1 MFTLHL
7 HRSSAMGS
15 AAERP
20 GGRRVQAWRDQ
31 DDAAC
36 AFGYAGDGWW
46 AMEWPGWAIFRFG
59 PAVGDGVE
67 VIHRSDVAPERIEDT
82 YRRSVL
88 PLQLQALGCEAIHAS
103 AVATDA
109 GILAFCG
116 ERRAGKSTFAFA
128 LGRRGLVQRAD
139 DAIVLDVQDGRITA
153 VPLPFAPRLRP
164 ASAAF
169 FAAEDDVPLTAGAG
183 PEPLRAVF
191 MLSQDACASPCTL
204 EPLAGTAAFRA
215 LLAHAHIFEPQNPAA
230 KRRLVSHYL
239 EVAGAVPV
247 INVRYAPRLADLPQ
261 VLDRLL
267 VEAGVALPV
276 TQ

>member
-7 HRSSAMGS
+7 HGSGAMRS

-20 GGRRVQAWRDQ
+20 GSRRVQEWRDQ
-31 DDAAC
+31 DDTAC

-46 AMEWPGWAIFRFG
+46 AMEWPGWATFRFG
-59 PAVGDGVE
+59 PAVGHGVE

-88 PLQLQALGCEAIHAS
+88 PLQLQALGWEAIHAS
-103 AVATDA
+103 GVATET

-116 ERRAGKSTFAFA
+116 ERRTGKSTFAFA
-128 LGRRGLVQRAD
+128 LGRRGLAQRAD
-139 DAIVLDVQDGRITA
+139 DAIVLDVEDGRVTT

-169 FAAEDDVPLTAGAG
+169 FATAVDTPVTAAAAT
-183 PEPLRAVF
+183 EPLRAVF
-191 MLSQDACASPCTL
+191 VLSQDAGASPCTI
-204 EPLAGTAAFRA
+204 ERLAGTAAFRA

-247 INVRYAPRLADLPQ
+247 IHVRYAPRLTDLPQ
-261 VLDRLL
+261 VLDHLL
-267 VEAGVALPV
+267 AEAGVPLPV
-276 TQ
+276 TS